1 MAKLNNGSS
10 SVFNRDFLRIYL
22 VLSLAFL
29 IMTAINIYVYFTIIR
44 MSGKYTTISSA
55 AMDVKL
61 KATNANLIFK
71 EVISGY
77 SDKDM
82 NAVWDRLNAA
92 KKSCKG
98 LYEVD
103 SGGTIDGKI
112 VAFKDK
118 LLKFNSSI
126 EKKASEAD
134 RKKIKGEVDTSYADL
149 ISSIDKI
156 EEDLYGMV
164 EGKLLVFKILYS
176 ILIINIMALFGFVVF
191 VIRKFISGRI
201 EMETTLENSKN
212 SLNTILNSINS
223 ILIFVDSKEMVAQL
237 NKSAEQYFS
246 VSGSKAVGKNV
257 WELFPFLKPIIHV
270 EYEKNFQLQRSSEVL
285 RQKINMG
292 GNERYINIKMSYA
305 PGINGVVVLIDDV
318 TAYEV
323 REGQIRQAQ
332 KMQIVENLMGGL
344 SNDFNNALGAITGTI
359 TMMKYSLENNGGN
372 LDEIRNNM
380 EIIESSA
387 ERAVVMVQ
395 QLLSVAQKHE
405 ICLGNVD
412 LNGLVQHILKLCQNT
427 VDKRIELV
435 GEIFDVRAMTK
446 ADSALIEQILLNICD
461 NAVQAMT
468 VMKPVESQGGT
479 LTISI
484 NKVYPDR
491 NYRTLHPQALRQSYW
506 VISIS
511 DTGIG
516 MDSETV
522 AKIFDPFFTT
532 KTSLQANG
540 LGLTIAND
548 IIRQHSGFIE
558 VESRPAIGSRFNVYL
573 PEITVAEVPGA
584 APKAD
589 ALAES
594 KIPIGSGLI
603 LVADDELVMRKT
615 AKGILT
621 KLGYDVIFAEDGEQ
635 TVNIFKER
643 HKEISA
649 VLLDMAMPKKSGRE
663 AYIEMREIRPDLK
676 VILISGFKKDKRI
689 EEILGLGVNV
699 FIQKPYSMVTLAQ
712 EVKKVI
718 VG

>member
-1 MAKLNNGSS
+1 
-10 SVFNRDFLRIYL
+10 
-22 VLSLAFL
+22 
-29 IMTAINIYVYFTIIR
+29 
-44 MSGKYTTISSA
+44 
-55 AMDVKL
+55 
-61 KATNANLIFK
+61 
-71 EVISGY
+71 
-77 SDKDM
+77 
-82 NAVWDRLNAA
+82 
-92 KKSCKG
+92 
-98 LYEVD
+98 
-103 SGGTIDGKI
+103 
-112 VAFKDK
+112 
-118 LLKFNSSI
+118 
-126 EKKASEAD
+126 
-134 RKKIKGEVDTSYADL
+134 
-149 ISSIDKI
+149 
-156 EEDLYGMV
+156 
-164 EGKLLVFKILYS
+164 
-176 ILIINIMALFGFVVF
+176 
-191 VIRKFISGRI
+191 
-201 EMETTLENSKN
+201 
-212 SLNTILNSINS
+212 
-223 ILIFVDSKEMVAQL
+223 
-237 NKSAEQYFS
+237 
-246 VSGSKAVGKNV
+246 
-257 WELFPFLKPIIHV
+257 
-270 EYEKNFQLQRSSEVL
+270 
-285 RQKINMG
+285 
-292 GNERYINIKMSYA
+292 
-305 PGINGVVVLIDDV
+305 
-318 TAYEV
+318 
-323 REGQIRQAQ
+323 
-332 KMQIVENLMGGL
+332 
-344 SNDFNNALGAITGTI
+344 
-359 TMMKYSLENNGGN
+359 
-372 LDEIRNNM
+372 
-380 EIIESSA
+380 
-387 ERAVVMVQ
+387 
-395 QLLSVAQKHE
+395 
-405 ICLGNVD
+405 
-412 LNGLVQHILKLCQNT
+412 
-427 VDKRIELV
+427 
-435 GEIFDVRAMTK
+435 
-446 ADSALIEQILLNICD
+446 
-461 NAVQAMT
+461 MT